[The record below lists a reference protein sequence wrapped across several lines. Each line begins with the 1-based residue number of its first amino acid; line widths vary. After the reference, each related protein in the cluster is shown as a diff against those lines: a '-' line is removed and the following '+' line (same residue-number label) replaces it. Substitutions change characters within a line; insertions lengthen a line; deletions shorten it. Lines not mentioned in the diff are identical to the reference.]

1 MDLRERIR
9 QALDEDIGPGD
20 LTTDACID
28 PTKNGSAVI
37 VAKQAV
43 VVSGMHAA
51 RVAFETAAARR
62 GVFVAL
68 TVKVADGQLAQKGDV
83 IAQITGNLS
92 AILEG
97 ERVAL
102 NLLMR
107 MTGIA
112 THVDRVLTQVGET
125 TFRAVDTRKTTPLWR
140 DLEKAAVKHG
150 GGDNHRF
157 GLFDGVL
164 IKDNHIAAV
173 GGVTAAVERARAQ
186 VHHLVRIEVEVGSL
200 TELEEALNAGAD
212 GVLLDNMDDAH
223 IAQAIAFSRERWP
236 NAFLEASGNMDT
248 ARLISL
254 AQVGL
259 DVVSVGGFIHHAVWA
274 DLSLKVLS

>member
-1 MDLRERIR
+1 MDLRDRIR
-9 QALDEDIGPGD
+9 AALHEDLGPGD
-20 LTTDACID
+20 LTTEACID
-28 PTKNGSAVI
+28 ASKNGSAVI
-37 VAKQAV
+37 VAKQDV
-43 VVSGMHAA
+43 VVSGMAA
-51 RVAFETAAARR
+51 AKVAFEAAAARR
-62 GVFVAL
+62 GSFVAF
-68 TVKVADGQLAQKGDV
+68 TVKVEDGHVAHKGDV
-83 IAQITGNLS
+83 IAQLHGNL
-92 AILEG
+92 ATILEG

-112 THVDRVLTQVGET
+112 THVRRVLTEVGET

-173 GGVTAAVERARAQ
+173 GGVSAAVERARVA

-200 TELEEALNAGAD
+200 AELEEALSAGAD

-223 IAQAIAFSRERWP
+223 IAAAIAFARERWP

-254 AQVGL
+254 AKVGL